1 MKKDDR
7 VRLIP
12 FLPLFTLC
20 LLTAPAL
27 AQAPAEGEGSGNQPP
42 EQAQAERNTQEPA
55 KEDAAGIF
63 SLLPA
68 DVTTDHVLQTKAGP
82 LAYTATAGTLSLR
95 GQDGKVTAKIFYTAY
110 RARDR
115 APGRPITFAFNG
127 GPGAA
132 SAYLHLG
139 LVGPKILPFS
149 GDNADGTQPVL
160 KDNPESW
167 LAFTDLVLIDPVGTG
182 WSRAA
187 NEEAAS
193 RFYGVRQD
201 AESLAKAVTLY
212 VQANDLLSAPKY
224 LLGESYGGFRAAK
237 VAIALKN
244 SQNMIP
250 SGIIMVSPLMEGRF
264 LFGADDDPLAAAL
277 QLPSLGAAELE
288 RKGQFDVKSLAD
300 AESFAM
306 GEYLTTLAGAEPQ
319 GERAKGF
326 YGRIAQLTGVPADV
340 AARTRGFVGNV
351 YAKQAAGAGHIVSP
365 YDAGIALPDAYP
377 EAPYGRNDDPVLEG
391 YTRAYGSAF
400 AAYAREILGFRTDMT
415 YTLLNEEINRK
426 WEWNGGRGSENNR
439 VTAGISTDL
448 RDLFSV
454 IPSFRLM
461 VAHGYS
467 DILTPY
473 GMSRYVLNHL
483 PADLVTDRASLK
495 LYRGGHMFYT
505 RDDDRRAMFEDA
517 RAFYEVGK
525 AGN

>member
-1 MKKDDR
+1 MR
-7 VRLIP
+7 PTPI
-12 FLPLFTLC
+12 LPLLAFC
-20 LLTAPAL
+20 LLTAPAF
-27 AQAPAEGEGSGNQPP
+27 AQAPSDGGDERPA
-42 EQAQAERNTQEPA
+42 QAQEQEQEQPKA
-55 KEDAAGIF
+55 PEKDEASGGIF
-63 SLLPA
+63 SLLPSDA
-68 DVTTDHVLQTKAGP
+68 KSEHVLQTKAGP
-82 LAYTATAGTLSLR
+82 LPYTATAGTLSLR
-95 GQDGKVTAKIFYTAY
+95 GADGKVTAKIFYTAY
-110 RARDR
+110 RAKDR
-115 APGRPITFAFNG
+115 ASNRPLTFAFNG

-139 LVGPKILPFS
+139 LVGPKILPFT
-149 GDNADGTQPVL
+149 GDNADGTQPIL

-167 LAFTDLVLIDPVGTG
+167 LQFTDLVLIDPVGTG

-187 NEEAAS
+187 NEEAAA
-193 RFYGVRQD
+193 RFYNVRQD
-201 AESLAKAVTLY
+201 AESLAKAITLY

-277 QLPSLGAAELE
+277 RLPSLAAAEAE
-288 RKGQFDVKSLAD
+288 RKGRFDAKIATD
-300 AESFAM
+300 MESFAM
-306 GEYLTTLAGAEPQ
+306 GEYLTTLAGKPPQ
-319 GERAKGF
+319 GEQ
-326 YGRIAQLTGVPADV
+326 AQRFSARVSELTGIPADV
-340 AARTRGFVGNV
+340 VTRTRGFIGDI
-351 YAKQAAGAGHIVSP
+351 YAKQAGGAGRIVSP
-365 YDAGIALPDAYP
+365 YDAGLTLPDAYP

-400 AAYAREILGFRTDMT
+400 SSYARNVLGFRTEMT
-415 YTLLNEEINRK
+415 YSLLNEEVNRK

-473 GMSRYVLNHL
+473 GMSRYVLDHL
-483 PADLVTDRASLK
+483 PPELVGDRASLK

-505 RDDDRRAMFEDA
+505 RDEDRRAMFEDA
-517 RAFYEVGK
+517 RRFYAGDK
-525 AGN
+525 AGD

>member
-1 MKKDDR
+1 MR
-7 VRLIP
+7 PIP
-12 FLPLFTLC
+12 VLPLLAFCLFT
-20 LLTAPAL
+20 TPAF
-27 AQAPAEGEGSGNQPP
+27 AQAPSGADDAGDEQP
-42 EQAQAERNTQEPA
+42 EQAQGQSKAPEKADTSG
-55 KEDAAGIF
+55 GIF
-63 SLLPA
+63 SLLPGDA
-68 DVTTDHVLQTKAGP
+68 KSDHVLETKTGP
-82 LAYTATAGTLSLR
+82 LSYTATAGTLSLR
-95 GQDGKVTAKIFYTAY
+95 GPDGKVTAKIFYTAY
-110 RARDR
+110 RAKDR
-115 APGRPITFAFNG
+115 APGRPLTFAFNG

-139 LVGPKILPFS
+139 LVGPKILPFE

-167 LAFTDLVLIDPVGTG
+167 LEFTDLVLIDPVGTG

-187 NEEAAS
+187 SEEAAA
-193 RFYGVRQD
+193 RFYNVRQD
-201 AESLAKAVTLY
+201 AESLAKAITLY

-250 SGIIMVSPLMEGRF
+250 SGIIMVSPLTEGRF

-277 QLPSLGAAELE
+277 QLPSLAGAEAE
-288 RKGQFDVKSLAD
+288 RKGRFDTKTVAD

-306 GEYLTTLAGAEPQ
+306 GEYLSTLAGKPPQ
-319 GERAKGF
+319 GEH
-326 YGRIAQLTGVPADV
+326 AQRFATRVSELTGISADIV
-340 AARTRGFVGNV
+340 SRTRGFIGDI
-351 YAKQAAGAGHIVSP
+351 YAKQAGGEGRIVSP
-365 YDAGIALPDAYP
+365 YDAGITLPDAYP

-400 AAYAREILGFRTDMT
+400 SSYARDVLGFRTEMT
-415 YTLLNEEINRK
+415 YSLLNEEVNRK
-426 WEWNGGRGSENNR
+426 WEWNGGRGGENNR

-454 IPSFRLM
+454 IPSFKLM

-473 GMSRYVLNHL
+473 GMSRYVLDHL
-483 PADLVTDRASLK
+483 PAELVGDRASLK

-505 RDDDRRAMFEDA
+505 RDEDRRAMFEDA
-517 RAFYEVGK
+517 RHFYEGNK

>member
-1 MKKDDR
+1 
-7 VRLIP
+7 VRPIP
-12 FLPLFTLC
+12 VLPLLAFC
-20 LLTAPAL
+20 LLTAPAF
-27 AQAPAEGEGSGNQPP
+27 AQAPADGADERT
-42 EQAQAERNTQEPA
+42 EQAQEQPKAPEKTETSG
-55 KEDAAGIF
+55 GIF
-63 SLLPA
+63 TLLPA
-68 DVTTDHVLQTKAGP
+68 DATSQHVLQTSAGP

-115 APGRPITFAFNG
+115 APGRPLTFAFNG

-139 LVGPKILPFS
+139 LVGPKILPFT

-160 KDNPESW
+160 KDNPQSW
-167 LAFTDLVLIDPVGTG
+167 LELTDLVLIDPVGTG

-187 NEEAAS
+187 SDDAAS
-193 RFYGVRQD
+193 RFYNVRQD
-201 AESLAKAVTLY
+201 AEILAKAISLH

-277 QLPSLGAAELE
+277 QLPSLAAAEAE
-288 RKGQFDVKSLAD
+288 RQGRFDVKTVTD
-300 AESFAM
+300 AEGFAM
-306 GEYLTTLAGAEPQ
+306 GEYLTTLAGKPPQ
-319 GERAKGF
+319 KEQAQRFAA
-326 YGRIAQLTGVPADV
+326 RVSQLTGLPADV
-340 AARTRGFVGNV
+340 VIRTRGFVGDV
-351 YAKQAAGAGHIVSP
+351 YAKQAAGAGRIVSP
-365 YDAGIALPDAYP
+365 YDAGIALADAYP

-400 AAYAREILGFRTDMT
+400 SSYARDVLGFRTEMT
-415 YTLLNEEINRK
+415 YSLLNEDVNRK
-426 WEWNGGRGSENNR
+426 WEWNGGRGGDNNR

-454 IPSFRLM
+454 IPSFKLM

-473 GMSRYVLNHL
+473 GMSRYVLDHL
-483 PADLVTDRASLK
+483 PPELVGDRASLK

-505 RDDDRRAMFEDA
+505 RDEDRRAMFEDA
-517 RAFYEVGK
+517 RRFYQANK
-525 AGN
+525 SGN